1 MRFNSVTP
9 INFRIKL
16 LFSSKPISNDTCA
29 TIWNLNGT
37 GCYCIW
43 SFPKAWFYLNL
54 WLIITFF
61 SKIAN
66 ENRWK
71 PDYYYKYRLVAGF
84 IPIIVVCLSYYTV
97 RKALTMKEGVNKV
110 CSDRCHETVSI
121 KPPDNQQLT
130 YFRQWKMSQKI
141 CFTREDGK
149 VKNWVDRYED
159 PRYKFWQILILK
171 RLKDPVVEI
180 WLLWTQLVESQNR

>member
-1 MRFNSVTP
+1 MRINSVN
-9 INFRIKL
+9 INSRIKL

-43 SFPKAWFYLNL
+43 SFPKAWFYHNL
-54 WLIITFF
+54 WQILTFF

-66 ENRWK
+66 ENHWK

-84 IPIIVVCLSYYTV
+84 ILIIVVCLSYYTV
-97 RKALTMKEGVNKV
+97 QKALTMKEGVNKV
-110 CSDRCHETVSI
+110 CSDRFHETVSLN
-121 KPPDNQQLT
+121 PPDKQQLT

-141 CFTREDGK
+141 CFTKEDGK
-149 VKNWVDRYED
+149 AKNWVDRYED
-159 PRYKFWQILILK
+159 PTWIIQVTNYVKL
-171 RLKDPVVEI
+171 LKDPVLEI
-180 WLLWTQLVESQNR
+180 WLKYFISAMYF